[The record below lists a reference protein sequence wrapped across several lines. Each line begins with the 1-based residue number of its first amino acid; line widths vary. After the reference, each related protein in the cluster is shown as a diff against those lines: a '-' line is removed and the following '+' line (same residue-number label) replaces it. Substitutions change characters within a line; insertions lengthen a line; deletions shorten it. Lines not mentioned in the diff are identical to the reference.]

1 MARAPTKWTLEEIKE
16 IRSSSDGIG
25 KLRRRFGTNQRT
37 IKLIKEATSEEDAL
51 AIPKKNEESQVLTA
65 DITGKE
71 AIIDGY
77 KGYEQDK
84 EAYLFIRL
92 PNGKIRDFRLEF
104 PEVLSLYKMCKNE
117 EGIGYQGDFPHFIAD
132 SVQTMFGRGSPYPV
146 QPLRYYKALLGLLLE
161 VQRF

>member
-117 EGIGYQGDFPHFIAD
+117 EGIGY
-132 SVQTMFGRGSPYPV
+132 
-146 QPLRYYKALLGLLLE
+146 
-161 VQRF
+161 